1 MVYMFIN
8 KNTVTIVNIYNF
20 VKLNQYKGVTLLS
33 LHSGVLYYCHDKL
46 SDNCLINPMKY

>member
-1 MVYMFIN
+1 MVYMFN

-33 LHSGVLYYCHDKL
+33 LHSGVLYYYHDKL
-46 SDNCLINPMKY
+46 SDSCLINPMKY